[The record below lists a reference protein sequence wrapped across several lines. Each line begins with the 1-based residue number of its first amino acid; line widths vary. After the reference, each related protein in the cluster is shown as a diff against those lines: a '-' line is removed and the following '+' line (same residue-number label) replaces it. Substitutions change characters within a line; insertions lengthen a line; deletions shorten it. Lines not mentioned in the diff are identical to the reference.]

1 MSARFQSRSTAKKRR
16 KTLEKLLTERSSKIG
31 RRNGMGETL
40 TRKLNFQQACDA
52 RDGLAKAAYRKIFDY
67 LLLTLNAA
75 NEPDKI
81 ASKQNQIGILDIF
94 GFERVLEGK
103 KSVASFFVGTF
114 FAVCFSLK
122 KNGFSLERSGFS
134 LEKSGFSLEVK

>member
-1 MSARFQSRSTAKKRR
+1 
-16 KTLEKLLTERSSKIG
+16 
-31 RRNGMGETL
+31 MGETL

-94 GFERVLEGK
+94 GFERVLEG
-103 KSVASFFVGTF
+103 SY
-114 FAVCFSLK
+114 
-122 KNGFSLERSGFS
+122 RSIH
-134 LEKSGFSLEVK
+134 

>member
-1 MSARFQSRSTAKKRR
+1 M
-16 KTLEKLLTERSSKIG
+16 LTERSSKIG

-103 KSVASFFVGTF
+103 KSIIKSCSILQCTKNLKYSPREWFR
-114 FAVCFSLK
+114 AVLYQLCQ
-122 KNGFSLERSGFS
+122 
-134 LEKSGFSLEVK
+134 